1 LDKINM
7 KNNKFLLA
15 ALAGTVTFLLTGF
28 LVFGKLLKG
37 FFETHSG
44 LSPDVMAQVFRGG
57 PNVGAMVVGQVALG
71 LLYATVLVW
80 GGFTSAT
87 SGAKAGVILGLLT
100 AASFDF
106 IVMLGVTNIQTVT
119 STLVDVFAN
128 GVVGAL
134 GGAVIGMV
142 LAKGVSKNKG

>member
-1 LDKINM
+1 M

-15 ALAGTVTFLLTGF
+15 ALAGTVTFLLIGF
-28 LVFGKLLKG
+28 LVFGKLLNG
-37 FFETHSG
+37 FFEANSG
-44 LSPDVMAQVFRGG
+44 LPSDVMAQVFRSEG
-57 PNVGAMVVGQVALG
+57 PNVGAMVAGQVALG

-80 GGFTSAT
+80 GGFTSTRAGT
-87 SGAKAGVILGLLT
+87 KAGAILGLLT